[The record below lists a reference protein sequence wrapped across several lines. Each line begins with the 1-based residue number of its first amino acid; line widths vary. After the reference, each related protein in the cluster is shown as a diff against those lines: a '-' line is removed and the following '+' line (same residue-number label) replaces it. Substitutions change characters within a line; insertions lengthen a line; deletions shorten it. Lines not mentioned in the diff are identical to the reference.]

1 MRSKEA
7 KLIPIEDYLSLAGIK
22 PAKQYKGGNEL
33 WYSSPI
39 REGDSDPSFK
49 VNRNKNLW
57 YDFGITEG
65 GTIIDLVCKHQDATV
80 KEALEILEKTGLY
93 TGNSS
98 SPSPTLKSTIS
109 NKKFA
114 GEKVKACAFEILG
127 TSDITKASL
136 LELLNNRKINLAI
149 ANKYLKQLHY
159 RPKDK
164 KKGYYSLAWACGD
177 GFESRSKTFKGFIGT
192 RKDLIK
198 INLTDNQTLSIFE
211 GFMDFLAFL
220 TYYDKKDFQSSVIIL
235 NSINLKNK
243 ALEEIKKYNFSKIY
257 LFLDNDEAGET
268 TKYFFIESIENIPII
283 DKSLLY
289 KEYNDFNQMI
299 IEDKKQCQN

>member
-7 KLIPIEDYLSLAGIK
+7 KLIPIEDYLSIVGIK
-22 PAKQYKGGNEL
+22 PVKQLKGGTEL

-49 VNRNKNLW
+49 VNKNKNLW

-65 GTIIDLVCKHQDATV
+65 GTIIDLVCKHQNTTV
-80 KEALEILEKTGLY
+80 KEALAILERTGLY

-98 SPSPTLKSTIS
+98 SPSPTFKFPVK
-109 NKKFA
+109 NKKLA
-114 GEKVKACAFEILG
+114 GEKEKTCAFDILG
-127 TSDITKASL
+127 ISDIKRDTL
-136 LELLNNRKINLAI
+136 LELLNNRKINLSI
-149 ANKYLKQLHY
+149 AKKYLKQLHY
-159 RPKDK
+159 RPKGK
-164 KKGYYSLAWACGD
+164 KKGYYSLAWSCGD
-177 GFESRSKTFKGFIGT
+177 GFEVRSKAFKGFIGLK
-192 RKDLIK
+192 KDLIK

-257 LFLDNDEAGET
+257 LFLDNDEAGFS
-268 TKYFFIESIENIPII
+268 TKDFFIESIKNVPII
-283 DKSLLY
+283 DKSFLY

-299 IEDKKQCQN
+299 IED